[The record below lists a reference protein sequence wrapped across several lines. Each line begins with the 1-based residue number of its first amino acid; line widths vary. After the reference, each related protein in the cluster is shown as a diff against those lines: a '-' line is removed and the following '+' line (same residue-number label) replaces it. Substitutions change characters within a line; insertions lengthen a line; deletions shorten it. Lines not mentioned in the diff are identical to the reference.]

1 MEVFKELGL
10 DGGLHALSPDA
21 VPTRGL
27 TASIADRRVSVTVRS
42 GEVHHHWPDIPVSPE
57 TERLARSRGS
67 IVVGVT
73 TLFDIHKPI
82 TDLQIGMHVATGE
95 FAVGVAALAGSG
107 GGKGGRRRKT

>member
-1 MEVFKELGL
+1 
-10 DGGLHALSPDA
+10 
-21 VPTRGL
+21 
-27 TASIADRRVSVTVRS
+27 VTVRS
-42 GEVHHHWPDIPVSPE
+42 GAVHHHWPDIPVSPE

-107 GGKGGRRRKT
+107 GGKGGRRRKP

>member
-1 MEVFKELGL
+1 M
-10 DGGLHALSPDA
+10 
-21 VPTRGL
+21 
-27 TASIADRRVSVTVRS
+27 TVRS

-73 TLFDIHKPI
+73 TLFVHKPI

-107 GGKGGRRRKT
+107 GGKDGRRRKP